1 MEDMHSGPT
10 GPQLYLL
17 SEEGY
22 RELKSIQAM
31 LTLIARIAHG
41 EEDNANG
48 KAMLTISR
56 SDMSYYFLEIS
67 TMIGDALDRLGKENV
82 VGKQSWMWQ

>member
-1 MEDMHSGPT
+1 MEDMQSGPS

-41 EEDNANG
+41 EEDDTNG
-48 KAMLTISR
+48 KTMLTISR
-56 SDMSYYFLEIS
+56 ADMSYYFLEIS
-67 TMIGDALDRLGKENV
+67 ALIGDALDRLGKENV
-82 VGKQSWMWQ
+82 VGKQGWMWQ

>member
-1 MEDMHSGPT
+1 MEDMQSGPS

-31 LTLIARIAHG
+31 LTLIARIARG
-41 EEDNANG
+41 EEDSADG

-56 SDMSYYFLEIS
+56 ADMSYYFLEIS
-67 TMIGDALDRLGKENV
+67 TLIGDALERLGKENV

>member
-1 MEDMHSGPT
+1 EDMQSGPS

-31 LTLIARIAHG
+31 LTLIARIARG

-67 TMIGDALDRLGKENV
+67 SLIGDALDRLGKENV
-82 VGKQSWMWQ
+82 MSKQSWMWQ